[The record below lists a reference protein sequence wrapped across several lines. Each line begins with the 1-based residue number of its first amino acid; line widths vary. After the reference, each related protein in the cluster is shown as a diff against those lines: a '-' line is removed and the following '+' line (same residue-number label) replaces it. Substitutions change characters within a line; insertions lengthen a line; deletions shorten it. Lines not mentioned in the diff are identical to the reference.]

1 MNHETINRTNHL
13 LMRILTAVY
22 AVVLVF
28 VLLVGGG
35 EAASADWTFASYVK
49 AYTNLVPFATLAEY
63 ARRLAAD
70 TINVETVVYNVLGS
84 IALFVPLGVIM
95 PFFFEKLGKLWRCAA
110 ASLGVSFVIELLQ
123 LVLRCGSFDIDD
135 MILNVVGAAV
145 GYAIFFAL
153 KKIFSKESA
162 STVAA

>member
-1 MNHETINRTNHL
+1 MNHETINHTNHL
-13 LMRILTAVY
+13 LMRILTVVY
-22 AVVLVF
+22 AVVLVY

-35 EAASADWTFASYVK
+35 EAANADWTFSSYVK

-95 PFFFEKLGKLWRCAA
+95 PFFFEKLAKLWRCAA

-123 LVLRCGSFDIDD
+123 LVLRRGSFDIDD

-153 KKIFSKESA
+153 KKLFSKESA

>member
-1 MNHETINRTNHL
+1 MNHETINRTNQL
-13 LMRILTAVY
+13 LMRILTALY
-22 AVVLVF
+22 ALVLVF
-28 VLLVGGG
+28 VLFVGKGAG
-35 EAASADWTFASYVK
+35 ANSDWSFVSYVK

-70 TINVETVVYNVLGS
+70 TINVETVVYNDLGS
-84 IALFVPLGVIM
+84 IALFVPLGVII
-95 PFFFEKLGKLWRCAA
+95 PFFFEKLGKLWRCAT

-123 LVLRCGSFDIDD
+123 LVLRRGSFDVDD

-145 GYAIFFAL
+145 GYVIFFAL
-153 KKIFSKESA
+153 KKLFSKEPA